1 MKYWASREAIPN
13 IFLYLCIRFLL
24 KNKMETEIKYRAK
37 DGRVFDDP
45 FKCEDYE
52 NTLGIS
58 PGTIGD
64 VLQFLEKEPEDKH
77 VSGILICKHNGEL
90 CSNTFSNLCIQE
102 EEVDDIFGG
111 IKSEEKGWIIN
122 TVKDVIEVMRISY
135 DKNDLCQITFLI
147 GETRYMKNCIPVT
160 TYNSKLWNP
169 DKELFI
175 FDNMHNFPS
184 NFRK

>member
-1 MKYWASREAIPN
+1 
-13 IFLYLCIRFLL
+13 
-24 KNKMETEIKYRAK
+24 METEIKYRAK

-111 IKSEEKGWIIN
+111 IKSEEKG
-122 TVKDVIEVMRISY
+122 
-135 DKNDLCQITFLI
+135 
-147 GETRYMKNCIPVT
+147 
-160 TYNSKLWNP
+160 
-169 DKELFI
+169 
-175 FDNMHNFPS
+175 
-184 NFRK
+184 